1 MSDEIEILEEAPK
14 KRKVS
19 PLFITNLMGAALG
32 VDTFGEMFRFR
43 TKKEKRNDPNRPK
56 TASDLEKIAKAEEKR
71 KRKQK
76 K

>member
-1 MSDEIEILEEAPK
+1 
-14 KRKVS
+14 
-19 PLFITNLMGAALG
+19 MGAALG
-32 VDTFGEMFRFR
+32 VDTFGEMLRFR
-43 TKKEKRNDPNRPK
+43 TTEEKRNNPNRPK